1 MASDPFTIRI
11 FVPDGDPEGV
21 RVIDRMNWTGKGVVF
36 PREKWSEARLRPEF
50 GKPGIYILRGV
61 NEEEDLPTL
70 YIGQGEEVRTR
81 IDEHHKNKLF
91 WTHGIAFV
99 SANNGLNRGHIT
111 WLEFALIEQAY
122 QVGQCLL
129 DNGAKP
135 QEPIL
140 SESEKADTKGFLK
153 EIMQILPLVGFQALE
168 KRKPVATP
176 HASLPEKPLPSSPEQ
191 IDTIIVPAQ
200 KEGFQKVFIGEDAW
214 YAIRI
219 SAGMLPKL
227 KYIAAYQSAP
237 VSAITHYAPIDSIEP
252 YGESGKYR
260 VVFSEKAKAIGPIPF
275 ADTPGGMM
283 QGPRYSNL
291 QKLQSATKVGDC
303 ILKT

>member
-1 MASDPFTIRI
+1 MAGDPFTIRI

-21 RVIDRMNWTGKGVVF
+21 RIVDRMNWTGQGIVF
-36 PREKWSEARLRPEF
+36 PREKWPEARLRPEF

-61 NEEEDLPTL
+61 NDGDDLPTL
-70 YIGQGEEVRTR
+70 YIGQGEEVRGR
-81 IDEHHKNKLF
+81 LEEHYAKKLF
-91 WTHGIAFV
+91 WTHGVAFV

-111 WLEFALIEQAY
+111 WLEHALINQAY
-122 QVGQCLL
+122 VVGQCLL
-129 DNGAKP
+129 DNATKP

-153 EIMQILPLVGFQALE
+153 EIMQILPLVGFQAFE
-168 KRKPVATP
+168 KRKAVATP
-176 HASLPEKPLPSSPEQ
+176 HASSAEKVVPTPPEQ
-191 IDTIIVPAQ
+191 IDTVVVPAQ
-200 KEGFQKVFIGEDAW
+200 KDGFHEVFLGENAW

-237 VSAITHYAPIDSIEP
+237 VSAITHYAPIDRIEP
-252 YGESGKYR
+252 YGEGGKYR
-260 VVFSEKAKAIGPIPF
+260 LVFSEKAREVGPIPF
-275 ADTPGGMM
+275 ADSTPGTM

-291 QKLQSATKVGDC
+291 QRVLVAKKVGDC
-303 ILKT
+303 IMKT